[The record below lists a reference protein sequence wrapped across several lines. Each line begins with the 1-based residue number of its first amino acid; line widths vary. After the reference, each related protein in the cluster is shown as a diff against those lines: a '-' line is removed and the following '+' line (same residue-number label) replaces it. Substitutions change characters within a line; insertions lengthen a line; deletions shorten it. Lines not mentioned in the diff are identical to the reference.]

1 MKKGKEGVNFL
12 PAPTAE
18 KVANVIPELTDKWS
32 RTTLMALHR
41 LEEAIAGDDGLGAKY
56 WATAAGI
63 GTDKIMPLKGMPTQI
78 VSNLHAHRHEIGDV
92 MDKLAVAARVL
103 TRHEQKGY
111 RPARVL
117 EVKASE

>member
-1 MKKGKEGVNFL
+1 MKKGKDGVSFL

-32 RTTLMALHR
+32 RTTLMALER
-41 LEEAIAGDDGLGAKY
+41 LEQAIADGDGLGSKY

-92 MDKLAVAARVL
+92 MDKLAIAARVL

-117 EVKASE
+117 EVKTSE